1 MILRS
6 VVVQDHIQQRAMD
19 AQTAVVFDEAE
30 LAEFVHE
37 KAHPRAGS
45 ADHFGQGFLADL
57 GYHRLR
63 LTLLPEVGQQQKKAR
78 QAFFARIAVDR
89 QDLLRY
95 ECYGSADM
103 R

>member
-6 VVVQDHIQQRAMD
+6 VVVQDHIQQRAVD

-45 ADHFGQGFLADL
+45 ADHLGQGFLADL
-57 GYHRLR
+57 GNHRLR
-63 LTLLPEVGQQQKKAR
+63 FPLLPEVGQQQKKAR
-78 QAFFARIAVDR
+78 QAFFARIEKLIDEIFFDPNVAG
-89 QDLLRY
+89 QL
-95 ECYGSADM
+95 E
-103 R
+103 